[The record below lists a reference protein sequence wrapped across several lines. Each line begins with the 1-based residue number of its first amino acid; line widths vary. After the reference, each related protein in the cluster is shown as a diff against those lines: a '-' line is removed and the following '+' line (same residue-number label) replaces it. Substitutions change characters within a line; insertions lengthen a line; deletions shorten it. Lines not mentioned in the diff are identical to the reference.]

1 MSRTHCG
8 SGYLEGIQKNRTTAS
23 IAAASAMM
31 TIVLRTL
38 LRSLCAIYA
47 FRADAE
53 KKGVLLGRNATQYR
67 DCFAGMP
74 DILSNATDYT
84 PLPLFGRRQRS
95 HIPCTSRRKWHT
107 SPNGLSWLM
116 SRSWKCVTVPQR
128 WQVKW
133 QWLSCSRAETV

>member
-31 TIVLRTL
+31 TIALRTL

-74 DILSNATDYT
+74 DILSYHCLAAGSVRTPRAQPGGSGT
-84 PLPLFGRRQRS
+84 PLR
-95 HIPCTSRRKWHT
+95 
-107 SPNGLSWLM
+107 M
-116 SRSWKCVTVPQR
+116 
-128 WQVKW
+128 
-133 QWLSCSRAETV
+133 A